1 MHDDPAY
8 LRSVLAAGSS
18 GYVLKRSVDGDLLAA
33 IRAVHRGG
41 TFVDPSLA
49 EVLVQDALGK
59 EDSKARRT
67 RPVNILSD
75 RELQV
80 LRLVARG
87 YSSQQ
92 IANQILV
99 GVMLDVG
106 ANRDSLLKD
115 PMYIGNRHARVRGK
129 RYDNFIDAYVKTAT
143 KRFPNA
149 MLQWADFEP
158 GNGRR
163 ILEKYRD
170 RICTFNDEMQGA
182 GAITLAAAISA
193 VRVLGSRLGNQRVV
207 IFGAGGP
214 LAWCRRRERRPF

>member
-1 MHDDPAY
+1 MAFKVVRGNPRRFAVSLTTPPVSLKTRRMY
-8 LRSVLAAGSS
+8 SRSTSS
-18 GYVLKRSVDGDLLAA
+18 SVPLLA
-33 IRAVHRGG
+33 
-41 TFVDPSLA
+41 TLVDPSLA
-49 EVLVQDALGK
+49 DVLVQDVL
-59 EDSKARRT
+59 SKKGAKVRRT
-67 RPVNILSD
+67 RPANILSE

-129 RYDNFIDAYVKTAT
+129 RYDAFMDAYVKTAT
-143 KRFPNA
+143 KRFPHA

-163 ILEKYRD
+163 ILEKYPDLYLLR
-170 RICTFNDEMQGA
+170 RYA
-182 GAITLAAAISA
+182 
-193 VRVLGSRLGNQRVV
+193 
-207 IFGAGGP
+207 
-214 LAWCRRRERRPF
+214 RRRRHHARCRDFRSARARIATGKSTRGRLWRRNGGHGYRRS